1 MSGLSSTIRVFERGW
16 LSSNNILLFDG
27 ADAATLID
35 SGYIKHAAETV
46 QIVGEALGTRRLARL
61 LNTHV
66 HSDHIGGNA
75 AVQAAFGC
83 RIAVPAGH
91 AKPIHDWDE
100 DALLLEPLSQRAE
113 PFRADGVLEA
123 GEEIVAGELSWR
135 LFAVPGH
142 DMDALAFYNADRQIL
157 IPGDALWENG
167 FGVIFPELVGRPG
180 GFAATRATLDALAR
194 LPVRWVIPGH
204 GRPFADVDAA
214 LTRAYGRLDA
224 LESDPERFARNALK
238 VVLSFAL
245 MDRGRIRR
253 DDLPEFFARSSF
265 CARIS
270 RDYLHRDPA
279 ELGAEIARELAKV
292 GALRRVDDCWEPF

>member
-1 MSGLSSTIRVFERGW
+1 MSLPPTLRVFERGW
-16 LSSNNILLFDG
+16 LSSNNVLLFDG
-27 ADAATLID
+27 DGGATLID
-35 SGYIKHAAETV
+35 SGYIKHADETL
-46 QIVGEALGTRRLARL
+46 QLIGDALAGRRLTRL
-61 LNTHV
+61 FNTHV

-75 AVQAAFGC
+75 ALQKAFGC

-91 AKPIHDWDE
+91 AKPIHEWDE

-123 GEEIVAGELSWR
+123 GETLIAGELEWR
-135 LFAVPGH
+135 LLAVPGH
-142 DMDALAFYNADRQIL
+142 DMDALAFYNAEQQIL
-157 IPGDALWENG
+157 LPGDALWENG

-180 GFAATRATLDALAR
+180 GFAATRETLDELAR

-204 GRPFADVDAA
+204 GRPFEDVESA
-214 LTRAYGRLDA
+214 LTRAYGRLGA

-253 DDLPEFFARSSF
+253 DELPEFFAQSSF

-292 GALRRVDDCWEPF
+292 GALKRVDDCWEPF